1 MERHGVIMEKFY
13 LESPSLK
20 RKEEAINFINEFYAY
35 NSNING
41 TGGLRRYLDD
51 YESWLVKLDNELHT
65 EPTEEK
71 VPAVT
76 YFLIRQNDNKIV
88 GMINIRLALNERLRN
103 SSGNIGY
110 CIRPT
115 ERGKG
120 YNKINLYLGLQK
132 AKEFGIEEVLL
143 DAEVENPASWKTMD
157 ALGGQKIREGIDP
170 EDNTRVVFY
179 TIPVDESLEKYK
191 QDYQDYLIS
200 GTPNL

>member
-1 MERHGVIMEKFY
+1 MEKFY
-13 LESPSLK
+13 LESPSLN
-20 RKEEAINFINEFYAY
+20 RKEDAINFINEFYAY

-41 TGGLRRYLDD
+41 TGGLRRFLDD
-51 YESWLVKLDNELHT
+51 YESWLVKLDNDLHT
-65 EPTEEK
+65 KPTEEK
-71 VPAVT
+71 VPSVT

-110 CIRPT
+110 SIRPT

-143 DAEVENPASWKTMD
+143 DAAVENPASWKTIT
-157 ALGGQKIREGIDP
+157 ALGGKKIREGIDQAV
-170 EDNTRVVFY
+170 NTRVLFY

-191 QDYQDYLIS
+191 QDYQEYLIS
-200 GTPNL
+200 DAPNL